1 MIYPYISFLN
11 NHFSNIFAIF
21 AFNETSKIVKQDHAQ
36 ETTQVSLFPLFLDA
50 AESLVRYCKEAW
62 LQQDCPRA
70 EKCLHQIAYR
80 PLIEQPA
87 TVLRL
92 LNPTLCT
99 RDGACPYF
107 RDSAPV
113 TYARGFTGMQSRMFP
128 AQYQQFMSILM
139 SHFGRNPYFER
150 RRGEFP
156 LSPKEQRIV
165 LNALRRVG
173 VTEELRFDH
182 YEESVNWYD

>member
-1 MIYPYISFLN
+1 MIYPYISFSN

-21 AFNETSKIVKQDHAQ
+21 AFNETSKIVKQDHDQ
-36 ETTQVSLFPLFLDA
+36 ETTQGNPHRLRRLPATRL
-50 AESLVRYCKEAW
+50 
-62 LQQDCPRA
+62 PRA
-70 EKCLHQIAYR
+70 GKCLHQIAYQ

-99 RDGACPYF
+99 RDEACPYF

>member
-1 MIYPYISFLN
+1 MPKKL
-11 NHFSNIFAIF
+11 H
-21 AFNETSKIVKQDHAQ
+21 
-36 ETTQVSLFPLFLDA
+36 
-50 AESLVRYCKEAW
+50 KEIPIDYAV
-62 LQQDCPRA
+62 
-70 EKCLHQIAYR
+70 CLHQIAYQ

-99 RDGACPYF
+99 RDEACPYF

>member
-1 MIYPYISFLN
+1 MIYPYISFSN

-21 AFNETSKIVKQDHAQ
+21 AFNETFKIVKQDHAQ
-36 ETTQVSLFPLFLDA
+36 ETTQGNPHRLRRLPATRLPSGREVSAPDRL
-50 AESLVRYCKEAW
+50 
-62 LQQDCPRA
+62 
-70 EKCLHQIAYR
+70 R

>member
-36 ETTQVSLFPLFLDA
+36 ETTQGNPHRLRRLPATRLPSGREVSAPDRLPAAHRTTGNRITA
-50 AESLVRYCKEAW
+50 AE
-62 LQQDCPRA
+62 P
-70 EKCLHQIAYR
+70 H
-80 PLIEQPA
+80 PLYP
-87 TVLRL
+87 
-92 LNPTLCT
+92 
-99 RDGACPYF
+99 DGACPYF

>member
-1 MIYPYISFLN
+1 MIYPYISFSN

-21 AFNETSKIVKQDHAQ
+21 AFNETFKIVKQDPTQGNPHRLRRLPATRLPSGR
-36 ETTQVSLFPLFLDA
+36 EVSAPDRLPAAHRTTGNRITA
-50 AESLVRYCKEAW
+50 AEPHPLYPGW
-62 LQQDCPRA
+62 GLPLLPR
-70 EKCLHQIAYR
+70 
-80 PLIEQPA
+80 
-87 TVLRL
+87 LRSRHL
-92 LNPTLCT
+92 
-99 RDGACPYF
+99 R
-107 RDSAPV
+107 
-113 TYARGFTGMQSRMFP
+113 TGQSRMFP

>member
-1 MIYPYISFLN
+1 MPKKL
-11 NHFSNIFAIF
+11 H
-21 AFNETSKIVKQDHAQ
+21 
-36 ETTQVSLFPLFLDA
+36 
-50 AESLVRYCKEAW
+50 KEIPIDYAVCQ
-62 LQQDCPRA
+62 QQDCPRA
-70 EKCLHQIAYR
+70 EKCLHQIAY
-80 PLIEQPA
+80 
-87 TVLRL
+87 
-92 LNPTLCT
+92 LCT

>member
-36 ETTQVSLFPLFLDA
+36 ETTQGNPIDYAV
-50 AESLVRYCKEAW
+50 CQ
-62 LQQDCPRA
+62 QQDCPRA

>member
-1 MIYPYISFLN
+1 MTKKL
-11 NHFSNIFAIF
+11 H
-21 AFNETSKIVKQDHAQ
+21 
-36 ETTQVSLFPLFLDA
+36 
-50 AESLVRYCKEAW
+50 KEIPIDYAVCQ
-62 LQQDCPRA
+62 QQDCPRA
-70 EKCLHQIAYR
+70 GKCL
-80 PLIEQPA
+80 
-87 TVLRL
+87 
-92 LNPTLCT
+92 
-99 RDGACPYF
+99 
-107 RDSAPV
+107 
-113 TYARGFTGMQSRMFP
+113 
-128 AQYQQFMSILM
+128 

>member
-1 MIYPYISFLN
+1 MPKKL
-11 NHFSNIFAIF
+11 H
-21 AFNETSKIVKQDHAQ
+21 
-36 ETTQVSLFPLFLDA
+36 
-50 AESLVRYCKEAW
+50 KEIPIDYAVCQ
-62 LQQDCPRA
+62 QQDCPRA

-80 PLIEQPA
+80 PLIEHPA

-92 LNPTLCT
+92 
-99 RDGACPYF
+99 
-107 RDSAPV
+107 
-113 TYARGFTGMQSRMFP
+113 
-128 AQYQQFMSILM
+128 

>member
-1 MIYPYISFLN
+1 MIYPYISFSN
-11 NHFSNIFAIF
+11 NHFSNIFPLYLRSMKHLRFVKTRSCPRNYTRKSPSTTPSAS
-21 AFNETSKIVKQDHAQ
+21 NKI
-36 ETTQVSLFPLFLDA
+36 
-50 AESLVRYCKEAW
+50 
-62 LQQDCPRA
+62 CPRA
-70 EKCLHQIAYR
+70 GKCLHQIAYQ

-99 RDGACPYF
+99 GMRLSPT
-107 RDSAPV
+107 RDSAPSPTHGASPGCRAGCSRRNTSNSCRYSCPISDV
-113 TYARGFTGMQSRMFP
+113 TLLRA
-128 AQYQQFMSILM
+128 AK
-139 SHFGRNPYFER
+139 GRIST
-150 RRGEFP
+150 
-156 LSPKEQRIV
+156 SPKEQRIV

>member
-1 MIYPYISFLN
+1 MIYPYISFSN

-36 ETTQVSLFPLFLDA
+36 ETTQGNPHRLRRL
-50 AESLVRYCKEAW
+50 
-62 LQQDCPRA
+62 
-70 EKCLHQIAYR
+70 
-80 PLIEQPA
+80 PA
-87 TVLRL
+87 TRL
-92 LNPTLCT
+92 PSGRKVPAPDRLPAAHRTTGNRTLCT
-99 RDGACPYF
+99 RDEACPYF

>member
-1 MIYPYISFLN
+1 MIYPYISFSN

-36 ETTQVSLFPLFLDA
+36 ETTQGNPH
-50 AESLVRYCKEAW
+50 R
-62 LQQDCPRA
+62 
-70 EKCLHQIAYR
+70 
-80 PLIEQPA
+80 
-87 TVLRL
+87 LRL

-99 RDGACPYF
+99 RDEACPYF

-173 VTEELRFDH
+173 VTEELKFDH